1 VEDFQSAGM
10 VETANELVAADIIH
24 NAGPAWTRT
33 GTTGRVGAK
42 GFITMLRAAFPDP
55 HAVIHDQI
63 GEGDEVVTRKSFYGT
78 HRGEFWQSQRRN
90 ARAVDSVP
98 SRAPM
103 PAILEGWAGHG

>member
-1 VEDFQSAGM
+1 VRGPPSLQSCSTPDIRGPREGAKLQDDKALVRRYVEDFRSAG
-10 VETANELVAADIIH
+10 
-24 NAGPAWTRT
+24 
-33 GTTGRVGAK
+33 
-42 GFITMLRAAFPDP
+42 MLRAAFPDP

-78 HRGEFWQSQRRN
+78 HRGECWQSQRRN